1 MMTKEE
7 PDQGSSENSV
17 KGSAIMSLRG
27 LINLRI
33 VMSVFIILLVGGS
46 LAIWQARE
54 SVRDEVDS
62 SFNLA
67 LQMIDFGLGSL
78 AYTDDAETAWLR
90 QINRLRETRHLRITV
105 IDKQGKTSNLSSNDG
120 HAANHLPPGW
130 FISAVMTETL
140 EKVYE
145 IHMSDDT
152 KHQIVISADP
162 MDEIIEAWTESKA
175 YFWSIVMMMGVI
187 FLAINFVFH
196 SMLKAVKTILA
207 ALKQVESGDYDHRL
221 PRFQISEFD
230 SIAAEV
236 NNLSGALKQA
246 RENNQALARHT
257 MQIQENERQ
266 HMSRELHDE
275 MGQSLTAV
283 KAMAVAVKQPSA
295 KIDDIADSIIEI
307 CNHLSGVVRS
317 MMRTLHPLS
326 LTDLGLTAT
335 LTDLVTEWKRRHP
348 ALEIELE
355 TDETLDQ
362 LDDEVAIHVYRIIQE
377 SLTNVVR
384 HAQANHVA
392 VMVKQHSVK
401 DESEVV
407 IRVEDDGI
415 GGATEGQ
422 GFGILA
428 MRERVESMRGKFLF
442 ESAPGQGVRVRVWM
456 PFIEKTV

>member
-1 MMTKEE
+1 MTTGNPEADSKKVI
-7 PDQGSSENSV
+7 ENGKRV
-17 KGSAIMSLRG
+17 MSLRG

-33 VMSVFIILLVGGS
+33 VLSVFIILVVGGS

-78 AYTDDAETAWLR
+78 TYSENMEAAWLR
-90 QINRLRETRHLRITV
+90 QINRLRETRHLKITV
-105 IDKQGKTSNLSSNDG
+105 ADNQGVVSNFSSEIEHSQRN
-120 HAANHLPPGW
+120 LPPSW
-130 FISAVMTETL
+130 FIKAVMTEPL
-140 EKVYE
+140 EKTYD
-145 IHMSDDT
+145 IHLSEET
-152 KHQIVISADP
+152 QHQIVISADP
-162 MDEIIEAWTESKA
+162 MDEIREAWSESKA
-175 YFWSIVMMMGVI
+175 YFWSIVLMMAFI

-196 SMLKAVKTILA
+196 SMLRAVRTILS
-207 ALKQVESGDYDHRL
+207 ALRQVESGDYDYRI

-230 SIAAEV
+230 AIANEV
-236 NNLSGALKQA
+236 NHLSAALNKAKQ
-246 RENNQALARHT
+246 NNQALARHT

-283 KAMAVAVKQPSA
+283 KAMSVAVKQPNA
-295 KIDDIADSIIEI
+295 KINDIADSIIDI

-326 LTDLGLTAT
+326 LTDLGLSAT
-335 LTDLVTEWKRRHP
+335 LTDLVNEWKRRHP
-348 ALEIELE
+348 ALDIALDI
-355 TDETLDQ
+355 DESLDQ

-384 HAQANHVA
+384 HAQANHA
-392 VMVKQHSVK
+392 VVTVKQHSVK
-401 DESEVV
+401 EKSEVV
-407 IRVEDDGI
+407 IRVEDDGV
-415 GGATEGQ
+415 GGATEGE

-428 MRERVESMRGKFLF
+428 MRERVESMGGKFLF
-442 ESAPGQGVRVRVWM
+442 ESTPGQGVKVRVWM
-456 PFIEKTV
+456 PFIEKRV